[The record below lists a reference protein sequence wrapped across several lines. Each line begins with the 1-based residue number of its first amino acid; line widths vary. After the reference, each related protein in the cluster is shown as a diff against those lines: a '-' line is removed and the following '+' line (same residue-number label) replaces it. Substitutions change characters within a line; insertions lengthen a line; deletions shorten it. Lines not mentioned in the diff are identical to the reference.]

1 MKTDIEIQKDV
12 MAELKWEPKVN
23 AAHIGVEVKDGV
35 VTLSGHVDS
44 FAEKWNAEQAA
55 KRVAG
60 VKVIAIELDVVL
72 PGSNKIND
80 TEIAKEAMNALKWS
94 VYNIADAVS
103 IKVEDGF
110 ITLTGELPWHFE
122 RVSAENSVRYL
133 KGVRGVYNLINI
145 KPTISVTTVKKDI
158 EEALKRRAHDE
169 AQEITVIVNGDQ
181 VTLGGKIHDWREK
194 SLAIDAVWAV
204 PGVKKVVD
212 NTSFA

>member
-1 MKTDIEIQKDV
+1 MKTDIQIQQDV

-23 AAHIGVEVKDGV
+23 AAHIGVEVKGGV

-44 FAEKWNAEQAA
+44 FAEKWNAEEAA
-55 KRVAG
+55 KRVSG
-60 VKVIAIELDVVL
+60 VKVMAVELDVVL
-72 PGSNKIND
+72 PGSSKIND
-80 TEIAKEAMNALKWS
+80 TEIAKEALNALKWS

-110 ITLTGELPWHFE
+110 VTLTGELPWNFE

-169 AQEITVIVNGDQ
+169 AQEITVSINGDQ
-181 VTLGGKIHDWREK
+181 VTLGGRIHDWRER

-212 NTSFA
+212 KTSFV